1 VNGAALPSVKLDYS
15 GRNAVMSKGHSPR
28 FSYRHIL
35 DAECLTVGDAAARE
49 VAIARDVF
57 RHGKQGETVA
67 EGYNVFLTREQVE
80 ERKRLTL
87 IAKRREKSRLKA
99 IRRAAE
105 GKPYGQGA
113 YTRIVPDGE
122 REPVEHP
129 AKYVTVGKPK
139 PHGARPSGY
148 VCATYTGVK
157 R

>member
-1 VNGAALPSVKLDYS
+1 
-15 GRNAVMSKGHSPR
+15 MSKGQTPR

-49 VAIARDVF
+49 VQIARDIF
-57 RHGKQGETVA
+57 RHGKQGETV
-67 EGYNVFLTREQVE
+67 GDRDHKGFNVFLTREQVE

-113 YTRIVPDGE
+113 YTRIIPDGE
-122 REPVEHP
+122 REPLEGTP
-129 AKYVTVGKPK
+129 KWQTVGKPK
-139 PHGARPSGY
+139 PHGARPKGY